1 MLDLNDA
8 LLHLGYDNPDEFI
21 TKNVEGNLKEAEAYL
36 KGAVGE
42 DVLKLLPDDERV
54 DILLKAYL
62 DDLHDDRGTTS
73 AKANNAKRAMID
85 SAEKQLRLKLVRERE
100 KAGGATV

>member
-1 MLDLNDA
+1 MLTLEGA
-8 LLHLGYDNPDEFI
+8 LRHLGYDEVDERV
-21 TKNVEGNLKEAEAYL
+21 TETVTEELAEALSYL

-42 DVLKLLPDDERV
+42 DILDLLPDDDRV

-73 AKANNAKRAMID
+73 AKAGNAKREMVHTT
-85 SAEKQLRLKLVRERE
+85 EWQLRLKLSRKREE
-100 KAGGATV
+100 AAGV